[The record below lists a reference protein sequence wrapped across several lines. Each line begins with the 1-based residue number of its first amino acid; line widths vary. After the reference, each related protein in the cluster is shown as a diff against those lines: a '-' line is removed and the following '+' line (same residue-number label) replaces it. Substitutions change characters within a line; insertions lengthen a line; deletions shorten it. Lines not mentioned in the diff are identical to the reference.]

1 MTENHLKLSEVAAG
15 SQECLHSL
23 QEGSFKGAPWSGV
36 NETGS
41 EAVDTNAKTVLF
53 ELAVYGF

>member
-1 MTENHLKLSEVAAG
+1 MTENYLKLSEVAEG
-15 SQECLHSL
+15 GQECLHCL
-23 QEGSFKGAPWSGV
+23 KEGSFRGAPWSGV